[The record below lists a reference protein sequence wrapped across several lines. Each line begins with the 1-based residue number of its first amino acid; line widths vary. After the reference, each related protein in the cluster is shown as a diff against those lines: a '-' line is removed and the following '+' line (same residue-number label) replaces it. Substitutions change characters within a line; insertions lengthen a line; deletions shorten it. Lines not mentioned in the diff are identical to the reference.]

1 MIDSYQSL
9 VKNKRSIYQDILY
22 CYRGYKPEYITSII
36 DEFYTK
42 QKIPSIISMDIWWS
56 YVCTSTIDYV
66 SDRLYRD
73 TLKQTQ
79 KKLVAVYS
87 LQDILPMDLIYSIL
101 DKLTFKITEPLLVY
115 RLQ

>member
-36 DEFYTK
+36 DEFYTN

-66 SDRLYRD
+66 SDRLYQD
-73 TLKQTQ
+73 TLQQTH
-79 KKLVAVYS
+79 KKLVTVHS
-87 LQDILPMDLIYSIL
+87 LQDVLPMDLIYSIL
-101 DKLTFKITEPLLVY
+101 DKLTFKIIEPLLVP
-115 RLQ
+115 LHQ

>member
-22 CYRGYKPEYITSII
+22 CYRGYKSEYITSII

-66 SDRLYRD
+66 RDRLYQD
-73 TLKQTQ
+73 HFTTNTQ
-79 KKLVAVYS
+79 KTGHS
-87 LQDILPMDLIYSIL
+87 P
-101 DKLTFKITEPLLVY
+101 
-115 RLQ
+115 